1 MALVLRKAVMPRNVS
16 LLKCIKGRT
25 LATTANKN
33 TPVPLA
39 AGVFRRSLKDAAVLK
54 PLGHAKC
61 KTKQVQLARGRGT
74 GRPHALRRCVSCPE
88 LTATPRARLVARH
101 SSLPRT
107 RRICLD
113 SNPLSKYPL
122 TSPLAALSAFSFLNS
137 RAGFAIAKRGFMSNS
152 SCCGPCGPCR
162 PCSPCCAP
170 CCTFRTPPCGS
181 PCNPCGTC
189 LPPPGG
195 NHAPQCLQYMTGY
208 YYYPY
213 GTWFCGPFHVAG
225 KCVPVSSTCVPPQ
238 CCPAAC
244 CSCCITPAAAAA
256 FMQGGLPMQGTQDM
270 PFAPPSQVEV
280 PLESSTNASSTPPP
294 AEDASKKPR
303 PGFSKFFPFN
313 SSVAMGA
320 KAAAF
325 PKQDDSISSF
335 EKKFSPKVAEAA
347 RSSSSHE
354 PAKFHYHPRLN
365 TPPSRKYSRCATDFV
380 APKTSS
386 PIRHKHTSKQHY
398 VWKIFDKP
406 NTKNQSKPCP
416 AKFYR
421 ATPLAQFKPYDS

>member
-1 MALVLRKAVMPRNVS
+1 M
-16 LLKCIKGRT
+16 
-25 LATTANKN
+25 
-33 TPVPLA
+33 
-39 AGVFRRSLKDAAVLK
+39 FRRSLKDAAVLK

-61 KTKQVQLARGRGT
+61 KTKPLQLARGRGR
-74 GRPHALRRCVSCPE
+74 GRTQAPRRCISCPE
-88 LTATPRARLVARH
+88 LAETPRARVLPRH

-107 RRICLD
+107 GRICLD
-113 SNPLSKYPL
+113 KNPLSKYPVGF
-122 TSPLAALSAFSFLNS
+122 PLGVLNAFSVLNS

-152 SCCGPCGPCR
+152 SYCKPCPPCRPCCGPPCCAGCGPCGPC
-162 PCSPCCAP
+162 CG
-170 CCTFRTPPCGS
+170 FKTPPCGS

-213 GTWFCGPFHVAG
+213 GTWFSGPFHVHG

-256 FMQGGLPMQGTQDM
+256 LMQGGLPLQGGQEM
-270 PFAPPSQVEV
+270 PFIPPSHVEV
-280 PLESSTNASSTPPP
+280 PLETSASVSTPV
-294 AEDASKKPR
+294 EDASKKNR

-313 SSVAMGA
+313 SSSVAMGA

-325 PKQDDSISSF
+325 PKKDDNISPF
-335 EKKFSPKVAEAA
+335 DKFSPKPSDAA
-347 RSSSSHE
+347 RSSSHE

-365 TPPSRKYSRCATDFV
+365 TPPSRKYSRCA
-380 APKTSS
+380 AEPMASRTSS
-386 PIRHKHTSKQHY
+386 PIRHKHTGKQHY
-398 VWKIFDKP
+398 AWKLYDKH
-406 NTKNQSKPCP
+406 NTKNQSKSST
-416 AKFYR
+416 KTYR
-421 ATPLAQFKPYDS
+421 AAPFAQFKPYDS